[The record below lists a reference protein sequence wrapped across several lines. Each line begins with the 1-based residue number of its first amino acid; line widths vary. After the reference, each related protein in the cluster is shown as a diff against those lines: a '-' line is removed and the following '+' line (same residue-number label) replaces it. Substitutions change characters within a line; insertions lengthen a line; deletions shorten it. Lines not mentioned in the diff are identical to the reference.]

1 VVVLALLA
9 VLGCTGDSARRPPNA
24 NQPPGALLAGTWDI
38 TLKLEHALAFSMEGR
53 SLPRRASGA
62 VTLLE
67 SHDQHISI
75 EGMHVPTYV
84 GAYDIMFDSLRFP
97 PLDAGVLPGVAART
111 VSISAPSSSGNARD
125 SVYLVLDPGTAR
137 RTLELR
143 GVVVGDSASGV
154 WTSELLL
161 GGSGGTFTL
170 RRHGR

>member
-9 VLGCTGDSARRPPNA
+9 VLGCTGDSARRAPA
-24 NQPPGALLAGTWDI
+24 FNQPPGALLAGTWDI
-38 TLKLEHALAFSMEGR
+38 TLKLEHALSFSMEGR

-67 SHDQHISI
+67 SHDRHVSF
-75 EGMHVPTYV
+75 EGMRAPTYV
-84 GAYDIMFDSLRFP
+84 GAYDIVFDSLRFP
-97 PLDAGVLPGVAART
+97 SLDAGVLPGVAART
-111 VSISAPSSSGNARD
+111 VSISAPSSAASARD

-143 GVVVGDSASGV
+143 GVVIGDSASGV

-170 RRHGR
+170 RRAR